1 MNKLQKF
8 LIITAATLFL
18 AAFLNVAFQPY
29 LYTVNGHSM
38 FPTIFHGDI
47 CVTINKTLFMSHEYK
62 RYDVI
67 SFREENGSKHVIKR
81 ILGLPGEHIEI
92 KDSVIYIDGDARR
105 SANILL
111 NKMDETRDL
120 ILGPDEYYM
129 LGDNRPYSYDSRI
142 YGPIKK
148 WQIRGKVWFRW
159 RALTGL

>member
-1 MNKLQKF
+1 
-8 LIITAATLFL
+8 
-18 AAFLNVAFQPY
+18 
-29 LYTVNGHSM
+29 
-38 FPTIFHGDI
+38 
-47 CVTINKTLFMSHEYK
+47 MSHEYK